1 MTLDK
6 DNLALQVNQLKKYL
20 KQLLV
25 LKGKYSKEDFMEN
38 WEIEDQV
45 SRKLQVAAE
54 CILDTGDLLINGFDL
69 QKPETYADIPR
80 VLRKNRK
87 ISEELAE
94 YMTKLAKFRNVLV
107 HDYLYINKNEV
118 FSQFEALPENI
129 RRFLQEIKNL
139 SQGR

>member
-1 MTLDK
+1 
-6 DNLALQVNQLKKYL
+6 
-20 KQLLV
+20 
-25 LKGKYSKEDFMEN
+25 
-38 WEIEDQV
+38 
-45 SRKLQVAAE
+45 
-54 CILDTGDLLINGFDL
+54 FDL